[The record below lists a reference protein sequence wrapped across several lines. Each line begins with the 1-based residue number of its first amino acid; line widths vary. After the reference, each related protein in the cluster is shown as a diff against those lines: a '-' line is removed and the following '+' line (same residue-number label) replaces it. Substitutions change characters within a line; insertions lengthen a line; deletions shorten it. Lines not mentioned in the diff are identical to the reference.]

1 MSKRTEFN
9 EALKEAQKA
18 KDTTSVST
26 LRLILAALKDRDI
39 AARGQGNA
47 EGVDESEILSM
58 LQSMIKQRNESAQ
71 TYADAGRDDLAQQ
84 EMAEIEVIE
93 KFMPAQM
100 DEEEVEDTVVSLIN
114 ELGATDIKDMGKV
127 MGALKSRYA
136 GQLDMGKASGLVR
149 AKLAS

>member
-39 AARGQGNA
+39 AARGLGNA

-100 DEEEVEDTVVSLIN
+100 DEEEVEDTVVSLIS

>member
-1 MSKRTEFN
+1 MDIRTRFSD
-9 EALKEAQKA
+9 ALKEAQKS
-18 KDTTSVST
+18 KDVTCLST

-47 EGVDESEILSM
+47 EGIEESEILSM

-84 EMAEIEVIE
+84 EMAEIEIIE
-93 KFMPAQM
+93 RFMPAQM
-100 DEEEVEDTVVSLIN
+100 DEDEVEDTVVSLIK

-136 GQLDMGKASGLVR
+136 GQLDMGKAGGIVKT
-149 AKLAS
+149 KLAS